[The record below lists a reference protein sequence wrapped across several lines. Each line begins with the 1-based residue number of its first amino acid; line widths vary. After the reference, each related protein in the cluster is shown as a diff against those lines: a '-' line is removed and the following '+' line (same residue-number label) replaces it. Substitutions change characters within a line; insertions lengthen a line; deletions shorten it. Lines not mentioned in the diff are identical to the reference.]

1 MKQIHLLFARVFP
14 LDKVLHFSVSY
25 FIASVGLQIF
35 GWKSIP
41 IAILAGVIKEVS
53 DELYFNGWSWGD
65 VIFNFLGIGIALLIY
80 LTT

>member
-1 MKQIHLLFARVFP
+1 MKQIHQLFARLFP

-25 FIASVGLQIF
+25 FIASVGLQLF
-35 GWKSIP
+35 GLKAIP
-41 IAILAGVIKEVS
+41 IAILAGVLKEIS
-53 DELYFNGWSWGD
+53 DHLYFNGWSWGD